1 MVYSYYIKKLRK
13 SQEKGKGCLCRLLS
27 AIKSVPQDTFVGA
40 ERGIRA
46 FSGAPRSAII
56 NCRLCRQV
64 FGCQNSVRQS
74 VLLPQNGSHPQL
86 PSQCRES
93 KKRQETKDVLSFLV
107 EATGI
112 CPKGRASSRRQ
123 LSYSFQPPFAVAPW
137 LHQIAS

>member
-56 NCRLCRQV
+56 NCRLCHQRYR
-64 FGCQNSVRQS
+64 CSSSVGQS
-74 VLLPQNGSHPQL
+74 ILLPQNGSHPQIPLYIRYNKKYRNEKLISVFLAQREGFEPPETLVSTVFKKLTAFPVSSLIL
-86 PSQCRES
+86 PNR
-93 KKRQETKDVLSFLV
+93 
-107 EATGI
+107 
-112 CPKGRASSRRQ
+112 
-123 LSYSFQPPFAVAPW
+123 
-137 LHQIAS
+137 